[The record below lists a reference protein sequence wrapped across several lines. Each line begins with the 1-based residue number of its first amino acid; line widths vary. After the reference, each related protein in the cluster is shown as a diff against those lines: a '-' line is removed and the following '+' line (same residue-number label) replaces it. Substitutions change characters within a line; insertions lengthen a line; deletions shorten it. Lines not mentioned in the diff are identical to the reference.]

1 MTDIAHLGVEGRVRL
16 AHDPFITQHEVRLL
30 AGDYNDEVR
39 GAIAEVGDL
48 PFDLML
54 TLAVDRSAYVRACLA
69 QRCRRLPLE
78 VQELLSADPAWGV
91 REALAGRRDLEP
103 YLIRRLSRDRW
114 AAVREM
120 VAKRRDLRPDT
131 RRRLESD
138 ECPAVREAAAGSGP
152 WRE

>member
-1 MTDIAHLGVEGRVRL
+1 MTDIARLTVEGRVRL
-16 AHDPFITQHEVRLL
+16 AHDPFISQEAIRLL

-39 GAIAEVGDL
+39 GAVAECADV

-54 TLAVDRSAYVRACLA
+54 TLAVDRSAYVRKCLA
-69 QRCRRLPLE
+69 QRRRRLPLE

-91 REALAGRRDLEP
+91 REALAGNRNIEP
-103 YLIRRLSRDRW
+103 YVLRRLSKDRW

-131 RRRLESD
+131 RRRLQSD
-138 ECPAVREAAAGSGP
+138 ECPAVREAAAASGP